1 MKKIFFR
8 ITGYLFWAFALYIV
22 FLVVLFPYN
31 SFIPLI
37 SGQIKEKTG
46 LNVRI
51 GSIRPGFPCSLKL
64 SGIDFLSN
72 TGENLYKLKSL
83 DFSFALSSLVL
94 LSPELTIHARTKKGS
109 HLKGTVYD
117 SDEKFIGIDVALIS
131 KNPEDLLQ
139 KLSDPKSF
147 ALAGNIDIAGF
158 LKIPKKTLGENHF
171 DVDSVHTAEFNLNLE
186 KIGISLPKL
195 PVKKLSSF
203 AFDTINGALSM
214 ERGLVKVDLG
224 KISGDVN
231 GSLKGKITV
240 MNPVLQSRLDIR
252 SKFKPTEA
260 LVTRAAAFL
269 SILNRK
275 KSAGGVYTLDIKG
288 TFLNPRPII

>member
-131 KNPEDLLQ
+131 KNPE
-139 KLSDPKSF
+139 
-147 ALAGNIDIAGF
+147 
-158 LKIPKKTLGENHF
+158 
-171 DVDSVHTAEFNLNLE
+171 
-186 KIGISLPKL
+186 
-195 PVKKLSSF
+195 
-203 AFDTINGALSM
+203 
-214 ERGLVKVDLG
+214 
-224 KISGDVN
+224 
-231 GSLKGKITV
+231 
-240 MNPVLQSRLDIR
+240 
-252 SKFKPTEA
+252 
-260 LVTRAAAFL
+260 
-269 SILNRK
+269 
-275 KSAGGVYTLDIKG
+275 
-288 TFLNPRPII
+288 

>member
-1 MKKIFFR
+1 
-8 ITGYLFWAFALYIV
+8 
-22 FLVVLFPYN
+22 
-31 SFIPLI
+31 
-37 SGQIKEKTG
+37 
-46 LNVRI
+46 
-51 GSIRPGFPCSLKL
+51 
-64 SGIDFLSN
+64 
-72 TGENLYKLKSL
+72 
-83 DFSFALSSLVL
+83 
-94 LSPELTIHARTKKGS
+94 
-109 HLKGTVYD
+109 
-117 SDEKFIGIDVALIS
+117 
-131 KNPEDLLQ
+131 Q

-214 ERGLVKVDLG
+214 ERGLVKVNLG